1 MSFSSKTK
9 NELAR
14 RTSDS
19 KCCQLA
25 ELSAL
30 VRVSG
35 SIHLLGRGKTNL
47 TIATENSAIARLI
60 FILFKRSMKVHTDI
74 DVSKNT
80 VLRKNNL
87 YTIKIND
94 STEILK
100 TLEIM
105 IEEEGSIFIN
115 DNVPT
120 KLIDDECCKRA
131 YIRGTFLGGGSL
143 SDPEKS
149 YHMEMITHSINYAEG
164 LSNLIN
170 TYGLHSRVI
179 ARKKNFIVYLK
190 EGDQIV
196 DLLNIIGAHTAL
208 MSFENTRIVKSM
220 RNNINRIVN
229 CETANLNK
237 MVDAAVR
244 QKHCIEVIRDT
255 VGLESLPDNLKEVA
269 ALRLENTDISLT
281 ELGQLLSSPI
291 GKSGVNHRLR
301 KLETIALNILEEGEK
316 ND

>member
-1 MSFSSKTK
+1 MSFSAKTK
-9 NELAR
+9 NELSR

-35 SIHLLGRGKTNL
+35 VIHLLGRGKTNL
-47 TIATENSAIARLI
+47 TITTENPAIARLI
-60 FILFKRSMKVHTDI
+60 FILFKRSLRIHTEI

-87 YTIKIND
+87 YHIRILD
-94 STEILK
+94 STEVLK
-100 TLEIM
+100 KLEIM
-105 IEEEGSIFIN
+105 IEEEGSIIIN
-115 DNVPT
+115 DSIPKTLLVN
-120 KLIDDECCKRA
+120 ECCRRA
-131 YIRGTFLGGGSL
+131 YIRGAFLGGGSL

-149 YHMEMITHSINYAEG
+149 YHIEFITHSMTYASE
-164 LSNLIN
+164 LSELIN
-170 TYGLHSRVI
+170 TYELHSRVI
-179 ARKKNFIVYLK
+179 PRKKNFIVYLK

-208 MSFENTRIVKSM
+208 LSFENTRILKSM
-220 RNNINRIVN
+220 RNNINRLVN
-229 CETANLNK
+229 CETSNLSK

-244 QKHCIEVIRDT
+244 QKHCIEVIDRT
-255 VGLESLPDNLKEVA
+255 IGLESLPDNLREIA
-269 ALRLENTDISLT
+269 QLRLENTDITLT
-281 ELGQLLSSPI
+281 ELGQLLNPEI

-301 KLETIALNILEEGEK
+301 KIEKIAMDILDKEK
-316 ND
+316 DNG

>member
-1 MSFSSKTK
+1 MSFSSKAK

-35 SIHLLGRGKTNL
+35 TIQLAGRGRTNL
-47 TIATENSAIARLI
+47 VITTENPAIARLI
-60 FILFKRSMKVHTDI
+60 FTLFKRSMRVHTEI
-74 DVSKNT
+74 DVTKNP

-87 YTIKIND
+87 YDIRIND
-94 STEILK
+94 STDILK
-100 TLEIM
+100 SLEIM
-105 IEEEGSIFIN
+105 IEDEGVTVIN
-115 DNVPT
+115 NGLPKT
-120 KLIDDECCKRA
+120 LIENECCRRA

-149 YHMEMITHSINYAEG
+149 YHMEMITHREDYANE
-164 LSNLIN
+164 LMLLVN
-170 TYGLHSRVI
+170 TYGLNSRVV
-179 ARKKNFIVYLK
+179 ARKKNYIVYLK

-229 CETANLNK
+229 CETANLKK
-237 MVDAAVR
+237 MTNAAAR
-244 QKHCIEVIRDT
+244 QKRAIEIIEDYR
-255 VGLESLPDNLKEVA
+255 GLESLPDSLKEIA
-269 ALRLENTDISLT
+269 EIRINNTDISLK
-281 ELGQLLSSPI
+281 ELGELISPPI

-301 KLETIALNILEEGEK
+301 KLEKIAMDIAEEEGL